1 MYYSMKDNN
10 VGGPS
15 IIFNRYHE
23 KEKSSIRKEQM
34 RARGKESKPCKNVVG
49 YDANALYL
57 WAIMQDMPT
66 GQYTRRLE
74 EDGLKNGAVEKWR
87 SNGWNGKRT
96 VAVLVSDS
104 SITTWRKELALVISP
119 LTVFTLNHKRSFS
132 FMVSCCFS
140 VIS

>member
-1 MYYSMKDNN
+1 LFSEKNKDMYYSKKDNN

-23 KEKSSIRKEQM
+23 KEKSSKRKEQM

-74 EDGLKNGAVEKWR
+74 EDGLRNGGVE
-87 SNGWNGKRT
+87 
-96 VAVLVSDS
+96 
-104 SITTWRKELALVISP
+104 
-119 LTVFTLNHKRSFS
+119 
-132 FMVSCCFS
+132 
-140 VIS
+140 